1 MAILIVEDDY
11 LIAQNL
17 EDELTEAGF
26 SVLGPAGSVSDAMAI
41 IDEGGQPDAAILD
54 VNLGDETSFSLADM
68 LAIAGIPFVFATGY
82 GAEFLPE
89 KFAGRPVV
97 TKPCVVADLV
107 DVVRNMPIV
116 NPTVRH

>member
-1 MAILIVEDDY
+1 MIEDGRPHVEILIVEDDY

-54 VNLGDETSFSLADM
+54 VNLGDDKLRA
-68 LAIAGIPFVFATGY
+68 
-82 GAEFLPE
+82 
-89 KFAGRPVV
+89 
-97 TKPCVVADLV
+97 C
-107 DVVRNMPIV
+107 
-116 NPTVRH
+116 RHACNCWNTLHVCHRLRRRGPS